1 MRFLEYIKKLILSDS
16 RESSKRFLMLYSML
30 LCTFVVAFCT
40 NPSNATAV
48 LSMLLGFTLTL
59 AGVASWQNVKKHKK
73 DENE

>member
-1 MRFLEYIKKLILSDS
+1 MNFLKYIKKLILSDS

-40 NPSNATAV
+40 TTSNATAV

>member
-1 MRFLEYIKKLILSDS
+1 MNFLKYIKKLILSDS
-16 RESSKRFLMLYSML
+16 RESSKRFIMLYSML

-40 NPSNATAV
+40 TTSNATAV

>member
-1 MRFLEYIKKLILSDS
+1 MNFLKYIKKLILSDS
-16 RESSKRFLMLYSML
+16 RESSKRFIMLYSML

-40 NPSNATAV
+40 NTSNAAAV

>member
-30 LCTFVVAFCT
+30 LCTFVVTFST